1 MRISRRKTLSPNVDM
16 TPMIDIV
23 FQLILFFLVST
34 TFAVLPAISVNLP
47 ESSTAQGAEID
58 NITITASEDGR
69 LWFNEDE
76 VTMKTL
82 GKRLASFDVG
92 DKKREEYPITLEAD
106 DSVTN
111 GTIVK
116 LFDVIRENG
125 FAAVN
130 LRTTDTV
137 KR

>member
-1 MRISRRKTLSPNVDM
+1 MRISKRKGLSPNVDM

-58 NITITASEDGR
+58 NITITASEDGK

-82 GKRLASFDVG
+82 GKKLASFDTG

-106 DSVTN
+106 DKVTN

-130 LRTTDTV
+130 LRTRGV
-137 KR
+137 E